1 MILNPKRCISC
12 FGDITPEIAD
22 KISQRAIEFVF
33 QDNEAEI
40 YLLIGSGGGS
50 TIAGFAL
57 CDLFASVLKPKL
69 TTIALGEIGSMA
81 VAIFLSGAKRFIAKN
96 AYVYLH
102 EASRVFK
109 NTTTV
114 EIRNLKGAIEDL
126 AYSHKTYV
134 KILVERSG
142 GKLTQA
148 HAEELMHK
156 ETTLSPEQAIELGIA
171 HEILG

>member
-1 MILNPKRCISC
+1 
-12 FGDITPEIAD
+12 
-22 KISQRAIEFVF
+22 
-33 QDNEAEI
+33 
-40 YLLIGSGGGS
+40 
-50 TIAGFAL
+50 
-57 CDLFASVLKPKL
+57 
-69 TTIALGEIGSMA
+69 MA